1 MNKST
6 TVFVVDDDDAVRMSL
21 EAMLTASGYQTRIF
35 DSGAAFLESQRD
47 CDAGCIVLDVRMP
60 TISGLEVLKILK
72 QEACRLPVIIM
83 TGHGDI
89 KMAIQAMKDGAF
101 EFIEKPFSK
110 ETILGAIE
118 SAASAVPM
126 NESVTPKD
134 PALLRKIDRLTPR
147 EREVLDHLVIG
158 NLNKVIAFEL
168 DISPRT
174 VEVHRARVMEKMK
187 ATSLSQLVRM
197 AIAAGLA
204 PPTL

>member
-89 KMAIQAMKDGAF
+89 NMAIQAMKDGAF

-110 ETILGAIE
+110 ETI
-118 SAASAVPM
+118 
-126 NESVTPKD
+126 
-134 PALLRKIDRLTPR
+134 
-147 EREVLDHLVIG
+147 LVIG